1 MGTYLQIQ
9 AGLRIK
15 ELRALHSLNQEQF
28 AHRINMDRTYLAS
41 IEVGSRNVTLMNL
54 AKIARGFDL
63 SLSEFFEG
71 ITYENCDDY
80 DN

>member
-1 MGTYLQIQ
+1 MGTYLQTQ
-9 AGLRIK
+9 VGLRIK

>member
-9 AGLRIK
+9 VGLRIK
-15 ELRALHSLNQEQF
+15 ELRALRSLNQEQF

-71 ITYENCDDY
+71 IAYENCDDY

>member
-9 AGLRIK
+9 VGLRIK

-41 IEVGSRNVTLMNL
+41 IEVGSRDVTLMNL

>member
-9 AGLRIK
+9 VGLRIK

-28 AHRINMDRTYLAS
+28 AHRINMDRIYLAS

>member
-1 MGTYLQIQ
+1 
-9 AGLRIK
+9 
-15 ELRALHSLNQEQF
+15 
-28 AHRINMDRTYLAS
+28 MDRTYLAS